1 MFHEGQIVNSY
12 EYGICRIKKM
22 GRKKCTVEVDARN
35 SDYSVKIVDLSSLRE
50 VSSEIAEKWEG

>member
-1 MFHEGQIVNSY
+1 MFHEGQIVDSY

-22 GRKKCTVEVDARN
+22 SRKKCSVEIDHRN

-50 VSSEIAEKWEG
+50 VSAEIARKWEG